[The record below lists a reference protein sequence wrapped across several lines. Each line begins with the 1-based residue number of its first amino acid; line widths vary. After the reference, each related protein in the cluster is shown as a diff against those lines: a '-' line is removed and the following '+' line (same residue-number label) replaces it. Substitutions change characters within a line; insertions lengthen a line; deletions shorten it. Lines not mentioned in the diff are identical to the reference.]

1 MPEKISA
8 DSAWQTALT
17 QFDNVSKIMLLSDDV
32 RQLLRN
38 FERILTVSIPVRL
51 DNGSL
56 SVFNGFRVQHNSSRG
71 PYKGGVRYHPDL
83 TLDDLKALAME
94 MTWKCSLV
102 GVPFGGAK
110 GGIICNPKTLSKD
123 EIERL
128 TRRFTY
134 AIMPIIG
141 IEKDI
146 PAPDVN
152 TNEQIMA
159 WMMDTYSM
167 NNGYCTPGIVTGKP
181 VNIGGSLGRT
191 DATGLGITFSIASA
205 IKSKKINYK
214 GLKVAI
220 QGYGNVGSTVGKL
233 LSEMGCKIVAVSSSK
248 GGVYNPKGLN
258 HNALMKYYK
267 EQGSFENFP
276 RAESITNEALLELP
290 CDVLVP
296 AALGNQITRENA
308 GKIKAKLLVE
318 GANGPT
324 TLEADQI
331 LTERKIPV
339 VPDILAN
346 AGGVI
351 VSYFEWV
358 QDVQCYFWCEHEVNA
373 RLKNLLDRSYEEVI
387 RLSQERKVNLR
398 TAALILAVKKVA
410 DAIQVRGLYP

>member
-1 MPEKISA
+1 VPGKISV

-17 QFDNVSKIMLLSDDV
+17 QFDNVSKIMLLSEDV
-32 RQLLRN
+32 HQLLRN

-56 SVFNGFRVQHNSSRG
+56 SVFNGFRVQHNSARG

-83 TLDDLKALAME
+83 TLGDLKALAME

-110 GGIICNPKTLSKD
+110 GGIICNPRTLSKG

-205 IKSKKINYK
+205 IKSKKINFK

-258 HNALMKYYK
+258 HNELMKHYK
-267 EQGSFENFP
+267 EHGSFENFP
-276 RAESITNEALLELP
+276 SAESITNEALLELP

-308 GKIKAKLLVE
+308 GKVKAKLIIE

-358 QDVQCYFWCEHEVNA
+358 QDVQCYFWCKTEVNT
-373 RLKNLLDRSYEEVI
+373 RLENLLDRSYEEVF

-410 DAIQVRGLYP
+410 DAITVRGLYP

>member
-1 MPEKISA
+1 
-8 DSAWQTALT
+8 
-17 QFDNVSKIMLLSDDV
+17 MLLSDDV
-32 RQLLRN
+32 HQQLRN

-56 SVFNGFRVQHNSSRG
+56 SVFNGFRVQHNSARG

-110 GGIICNPKTLSKD
+110 GGIICNPKVLSKG

-191 DATGLGITFSIASA
+191 DATGLGITFSIANA
-205 IKSKKINYK
+205 IKSKKINFK

-248 GGVYNPKGLN
+248 GGVYNPKGLR
-258 HNALMKYYK
+258 HPALMKHYK
-267 EQGSFENFP
+267 EQGSFENFQN
-276 RAESITNEALLELP
+276 AEGITNEALLELP

-308 GKIKAKLLVE
+308 GKIKAKLIVE

-373 RLKNLLDRSYEEVI
+373 RLKNLLDRSYEEVL

-398 TAALILAVKKVA
+398 TAAMILAVKKVA
-410 DAIQVRGLYP
+410 DAITVRGLYP

>member
-1 MPEKISA
+1 MSNQWQIARKQLDSVSAILSLPE
-8 DSAWQTALT
+8 
-17 QFDNVSKIMLLSDDV
+17 NVHQI
-32 RQLLRN
+32 LRN
-38 FERILTVSIPVRL
+38 FDRILTVSVPIQMDDGAVR
-51 DNGSL
+51 
-56 SVFNGFRVQHNSSRG
+56 VFTGFRVQHNSARG

-110 GGIICNPKTLSKD
+110 GGIVCNPKNLSKGVL
-123 EIERL
+123 ENL
-128 TRRFTY
+128 TGRYTY

-167 NNGYCTPGIVTGKP
+167 NSGFCTPGIVTGKP
-181 VNIGGSLGRT
+181 INIGGSLGRT
-191 DATGLGITFSIASA
+191 DATGLGIAFTIMNSVKHF
-205 IKSKKINYK
+205 KIDRK
-214 GLKVAI
+214 ELKVVI
-220 QGYGNVGSTVGKL
+220 QGYGNVGSAVGKF

-248 GGVYNPKGLN
+248 GGVSNPKGMN
-258 HNALMKYYK
+258 HGALTRHYK
-267 EQGSFENFP
+267 DNGSFEHFP
-276 RAESITNEALLELP
+276 NAENITNEALLELP
-290 CDVLVP
+290 CDVLIP
-296 AALGNQITRENA
+296 AALGNQITNENA
-308 GKIKAKLLVE
+308 GRIKAKIIVE

-324 TLEADQI
+324 TPEADQI

-373 RLKNLLDRSYEEVI
+373 KLKNLLDRSYEEVFH
-387 RLSQERKVNLR
+387 LSQEKKVNLR
-398 TAALILAVKKVA
+398 TAAMIRAVQKVA
-410 DAIQVRGLYP
+410 DATSVRGLYP

>member
-1 MPEKISA
+1 
-8 DSAWQTALT
+8 
-17 QFDNVSKIMLLSDDV
+17 MLLSEDV
-32 RQLLRN
+32 HQLLRN
-38 FERILTVSIPVRL
+38 FERILTVSIPVRM

-56 SVFNGFRVQHNSSRG
+56 MVFNGFRVQHNSARG

-110 GGIICNPKTLSKD
+110 GGIICNPKVLSKG

-159 WMMDTYSM
+159 WMMDAYSM

-191 DATGLGITFSIASA
+191 DATGLGITFTIADA
-205 IKSKKINYK
+205 IKSKKINFK

-248 GGVYNPKGLN
+248 GGVFNPKGLN
-258 HNALMKYYK
+258 HIALMKHYK
-267 EQGSFENFP
+267 EHGSFDNFP

-308 GKIKAKLLVE
+308 GKIKANLIVE

-358 QDVQCYFWCEHEVNA
+358 QDVQCYFWCEHEGNA
-373 RLKNLLDRSYEEVI
+373 RLKNLMERSYQEVHS
-387 RLSQERKVNLR
+387 LSQKKKLNMR
-398 TAALILAVKKVA
+398 TAAMILAVKKVA
-410 DAIQVRGLYP
+410 DAISVRGLYP

>member
-1 MPEKISA
+1 VSEKISVN
-8 DSAWQTALT
+8 SAWQTALT
-17 QFDNVSKIMLLSDDV
+17 QLDNVSTIMMLSEDV
-32 RQLLRN
+32 HQLLRN
-38 FERILTVSIPVRL
+38 FERILTVSIPIRL
-51 DNGSL
+51 DKGSL
-56 SVFNGFRVQHNSSRG
+56 SVFNGFRVQHNSARG

-110 GGIICNPKTLSKD
+110 GGIICNPRTLSKG

-205 IKSKKINYK
+205 IKSKKINFK

-248 GGVYNPKGLN
+248 GGVYNPKGLR
-258 HNALMKYYK
+258 HTALMKHYK

-276 RAESITNEALLELP
+276 SAESITNEALLELP

-296 AALGNQITRENA
+296 AALGNQITKENA
-308 GKIKAKLLVE
+308 GKIKAKLIVE

-373 RLKNLLDRSYEEVI
+373 KLKNLLDRSYEEVL

-398 TAALILAVKKVA
+398 TAAMILAVKKVA
-410 DAIQVRGLYP
+410 DATQVRGLYP

>member
-1 MPEKISA
+1 MSEKISVN
-8 DSAWQTALT
+8 SAWQTALT
-17 QFDNVSKIMLLSDDV
+17 QLDNVSMTMMLSEDV
-32 RQLLRN
+32 HQLLRN
-38 FERILTVSIPVRL
+38 FERILTVSIPVRM

-56 SVFNGFRVQHNSSRG
+56 RVFNGFRVQHNSARG

-110 GGIICNPKTLSKD
+110 GGIICNPKVLSKG
-123 EIERL
+123 ELERL

-146 PAPDVN
+146 LAPDVN

-205 IKSKKINYK
+205 IKSKKINFK

-233 LSEMGCKIVAVSSSK
+233 LSEMGSKIVAVSSSK
-248 GGVYNPKGLN
+248 GGVFNPKGLN
-258 HNALMKYYK
+258 HIALMKHYK
-267 EQGSFENFP
+267 EHGSFDNFP

-296 AALGNQITRENA
+296 AAMGNQITKENA
-308 GKIKAKLLVE
+308 DKIKAKMVVE

-324 TLEADQI
+324 TLEADHI
-331 LTERKIPV
+331 LNERKIPV

-373 RLKNLLDRSYEEVI
+373 KLKNLLDRSYEEVF

-398 TAALILAVKKVA
+398 TAAMILAVKKVA
-410 DAIQVRGLYP
+410 DAISVRGLYP

>member
-1 MPEKISA
+1 VPEKIPTN
-8 DSAWQTALT
+8 SAWQTALT
-17 QFDNVSKIMLLSDDV
+17 QLDNVSKLMKLPEDV
-32 RQLLRN
+32 HQLLRN
-38 FERILTVSIPVRL
+38 FERILTVSIPVRM

-56 SVFNGFRVQHNSSRG
+56 KVFNGFRVQHNSARG

-110 GGIICNPKTLSKD
+110 GGIICNPKTLSKG

-128 TRRFTY
+128 TRRYTY
-134 AIMPIIG
+134 GIMPIIG

-159 WMMDTYSM
+159 WIMDTYSM

-181 VNIGGSLGRT
+181 INIGGSLGRT
-191 DATGLGITFSIASA
+191 DATGLGVTFTVANA
-205 IKSKKINYK
+205 IKSKKMNLK
-214 GLKVAI
+214 CLKVAI

-233 LSEMGCKIVAVSSSK
+233 LGEMGCTIVAVSSSK
-248 GGVYNPKGLN
+248 GGVYTTKGLN
-258 HNALMKYYK
+258 HNALMKHYK
-267 EQGSFENFP
+267 EHGSFENFP
-276 RAESITNEALLELP
+276 RAESITNASLLELP

-296 AALGNQITRENA
+296 AALGNQITKENA
-308 GKIKAKLLVE
+308 DKIKAKMIVE

-324 TLEADQI
+324 ALEADQV

-358 QDVQCYFWCEHEVNA
+358 QDVQCYLWCEHEVNA
-373 RLKNLLDRSYEEVI
+373 KLKNLLDRSYEEVFH
-387 RLSQERKVNLR
+387 LSQEKKVNLR
-398 TAALILAVKKVA
+398 TAAMILAVKKVA